1 MLDATQDAP
10 QNDTKTDLR
19 SNKPIITVENVDF
32 WYGQK
37 QALKSIN
44 MEVFPREV
52 LAFMGPSGCGK
63 STLLKLL
70 NRMQD
75 EVPGARM
82 TGRITLDGEDIH
94 DPRHDPVMIRR
105 RFGWVAQ
112 SPNPFPKT
120 VRENIAYGPRI
131 HALVADGPD
140 MDAHVENCLRRA
152 MLWDEMKNRL
162 DEPGTQLSGGQ
173 QQRLCIA
180 RALSINPDV
189 LLMDEPCSAIDPIA
203 SAAIEAL
210 IHELRKTVSII
221 IITHNLQQAQRLAD
235 RVAFFHLG
243 DLVEY
248 GTADRVFGAPTHLIT
263 KSYLDGVFG

>member
-1 MLDATQDAP
+1 MLDATQTAP
-10 QNDTKTDLR
+10 AALLNTHR
-19 SNKPIITVENVDF
+19 PRMTVENVNF
-32 WYGQK
+32 WYGEK
-37 QALKSIN
+37 HALKSIN
-44 MEVFPREV
+44 MEVYPNEV

-82 TGRITLDGEDIH
+82 TGRITLDGHDIGH
-94 DPRHDPVMIRR
+94 SDLDPVMIRR

-112 SPNPFPKT
+112 APNPFPKT

-131 HALVADGPD
+131 HSLVDDGPD
-140 MDAHVENCLRRA
+140 MDCHVEYCLRRA
-152 MLWDEMKNRL
+152 MLWDEMKDRL
-162 DEPGTQLSGGQ
+162 NESGTRLSGGQ

-180 RALSINPDV
+180 RALSINPDI

-203 SAAIEAL
+203 SAAIEEL
-210 IHELRKTVSII
+210 ILDLRSSMSII
-221 IITHNLQQAQRLAD
+221 IITHNLQQAKRLAN

-243 DLVEY
+243 ELVEY
-248 GTADRVFGAPTHLIT
+248 GAAERVFSTPTHLIT

>member
-1 MLDATQDAP
+1 MLDATQTVLNADSRA
-10 QNDTKTDLR
+10 
-19 SNKPIITVENVDF
+19 NKPCMTVEDVSF
-32 WYGQK
+32 WYGEK
-37 QALKSIN
+37 QALDTIN
-44 MEVFPREV
+44 MEIYPREV

-75 EVPGARM
+75 HVPGARM
-82 TGRITLDGEDIH
+82 TGRITLDGSDIH
-94 DPRHDPVMIRR
+94 EPSHDPVMIRR

-112 SPNPFPKT
+112 QPNPFPKT

-131 HALVADGPD
+131 HSIVEDGPE
-140 MDAHVENCLRRA
+140 MDAHVERCLRRA
-152 MLWDEMKNRL
+152 MLWDEMKDRL
-162 DEPGTQLSGGQ
+162 NEPGTRLSGGQ

-180 RALSINPDV
+180 RALSIEPDI

-203 SAAIEAL
+203 SAAIEDL
-210 IHELRKTVSII
+210 ILELRKSLSVV
-221 IITHNLQQAQRLAD
+221 IITHSLQQAQRLAD

-243 DLVEY
+243 KLAEY
-248 GTADRVFGAPTHLIT
+248 GPADYVFTAPKHEIT